1 MDMDLSRK
9 FYTGALALVLLVAI
23 LTLYVT
29 KEFLTTI
36 LLSVFLAYMLNPV
49 YKYALRLTGKKS
61 LSSFISIILVFIV
74 FVFIVISAV
83 VVLSSE
89 VSGLLASEDAY
100 QLVSNFSFDI
110 NNFVEDNLPG
120 PLASYVK
127 QAGGLSIAAEK
138 YLPPA
143 LAYYFV
149 HLSDLSLAVV
159 SWVLPILQNSISSFL
174 SDLPIRFAQFLVA
187 IFFTYYFL
195 IDGRDMVYRII
206 SELPEKDLVNH
217 FMKDLNTIYNNLF
230 NVYFI
235 TSMLS
240 GIFAAIG
247 FSLIATPYPVLLGA
261 IVAIFTLI
269 PMVGPVVVF
278 LPMSIYYLL
287 IHDYF
292 RGIFILVFGIVVLTI
307 VPENVLRPRL
317 AMKGASIHPI
327 ITILAYTAP
336 IFVMGIMGVVVG
348 PALYGFLLAAY
359 RTAVYMRLRKREKE
373 AQRAA
378 AAKISPSE
386 PDVSQN
392 GP

>member
-1 MDMDLSRK
+1 MDLSRK
-9 FYTGALALVLLVAI
+9 FYTGALALVLLIAI
-23 LTLYVT
+23 LTVYVT

-49 YKYALRLTGKKS
+49 YKYALRLTGRRS
-61 LSSFISIILVFIV
+61 LSSFLSIILVFIV
-74 FVFIVISAV
+74 FVFIVISAIG
-83 VVLSSE
+83 VLSSE
-89 VSGLLASEDAY
+89 VSVLLASEDAY
-100 QLVSNFSFDI
+100 QMVSNFSS
-110 NNFVEDNLPG
+110 NANSFVENSLPG
-120 PLASYVK
+120 PIGGYVK

-143 LAYYFV
+143 LAYYVV

-159 SWVLPILQNSISSFL
+159 SWVLPILQNSISGFL
-174 SDLPIRFAQFLVA
+174 TDLPIRFAQFLVA

-195 IDGRDMVYRII
+195 IDGRDTVYKVV
-206 SELPEKDLVNH
+206 SGLPEKDLVQH

-247 FSLIATPYPVLLGA
+247 FSLMGTPYPVLLGA
-261 IVAIFTLI
+261 IVGVFTLI

-292 RGIFILVFGIVVLTI
+292 RGVLILVFGIVVLTI
-307 VPENVLRPRL
+307 IPENVLRPKL
-317 AMKGASIHPI
+317 AMQGASIHPI

-336 IFVMGIMGVVVG
+336 IFVVGIMGVVVG

-359 RTAVYMRLRKREKE
+359 RTTVYMRLRNKE
-373 AQRAA
+373 AEMKRSAE
-378 AAKISPSE
+378 AKTLPLE
-386 PDVSQN
+386 TEVSQT

>member
-1 MDMDLSRK
+1 MDLSRK

-23 LTLYVT
+23 LTVYVT

-49 YKYALRLTGKKS
+49 YKYALRLTGRRS
-61 LSSFISIILVFIV
+61 LSSFLSIILVFIV
-74 FVFIVISAV
+74 FVFIVISAIG
-83 VVLSSE
+83 VLSSE
-89 VSGLLASEDAY
+89 VSVLLASEDAY
-100 QLVSNFSFDI
+100 QLVSNLSSNV
-110 NNFVEDNLPG
+110 NNFVENSLPG
-120 PLASYVK
+120 PINSYVK
-127 QAGGLSIAAEK
+127 QAGGLSAAAEK

-143 LAYYFV
+143 LAYYVV
-149 HLSDLSLAVV
+149 HLSDLSLAVM
-159 SWVLPILQNSISSFL
+159 SWVLPILQNSISGFL

-195 IDGRDMVYRII
+195 IDGRDMVYKVV
-206 SELPEKDLVNH
+206 SELPEKDLVHH

-247 FSLIATPYPVLLGA
+247 FSLIGTPYPVLLGA
-261 IVAIFTLI
+261 VVGVFTLI

-292 RGIFILVFGIVVLTI
+292 RGVLILVFGIVVLTI
-307 VPENVLRPRL
+307 IPENVLRPKL
-317 AMKGASIHPI
+317 AMQGASIHPI

-359 RTAVYMRLRKREKE
+359 RTAVYLRLKKKETEMKRSAE
-373 AQRAA
+373 A
-378 AAKISPSE
+378 KTLPLES
-386 PDVSQN
+386 DMSQT

>member
-1 MDMDLSRK
+1 MDLSRK
-9 FYTGALALVLLVAI
+9 FYTGASALVLLVAI
-23 LTLYVT
+23 LTVYVT

-49 YKYALRLTGKKS
+49 YKYALRLTGRRS
-61 LSSFISIILVFIV
+61 LSSFLSIILVFMV
-74 FVFIVISAV
+74 FVFIVISAIG
-83 VVLSSE
+83 VLSSE
-89 VSGLLASEDAY
+89 VSVLLASEDAY
-100 QLVSNFSFDI
+100 QLVSNFSS
-110 NNFVEDNLPG
+110 NVNSFVENSLPG
-120 PLASYVK
+120 PIGSYVK

-143 LAYYFV
+143 LAYYIV
-149 HLSDLSLAVV
+149 HLSDLSLAVM
-159 SWVLPILQNSISSFL
+159 SWVLPILQNSISVFL

-195 IDGRDMVYRII
+195 IDGREMVYKVV
-206 SELPEKDLVNH
+206 SELPEKDLVHH

-247 FSLIATPYPVLLGA
+247 FSLMGTPYPVLLGA
-261 IVAIFTLI
+261 VVAVFTLV
-269 PMVGPVVVF
+269 PMIGPVVVF

-292 RGIFILVFGIVVLTI
+292 RGAFILVFGIVVLTI
-307 VPENVLRPRL
+307 IPENVLRPKL
-317 AMKGASIHPI
+317 AMQGASIHPI

-359 RTAVYMRLRKREKE
+359 RTAVYLRLKKKE
-373 AQRAA
+373 AEMKRFAE
-378 AAKISPSE
+378 AKTPPLESE
-386 PDVSQN
+386 VSQT

>member
-1 MDMDLSRK
+1 MDLSRK
-9 FYTGALALVLLVAI
+9 FYTGALALVLLVTI
-23 LTLYVT
+23 LTIYVT

-49 YKYALRLTGKKS
+49 YKYALRLTGKRS
-61 LSSFISIILVFIV
+61 LSSFLSIILVFIV
-74 FVFIVISAV
+74 FVFIVISAIG
-83 VVLSSE
+83 VLSNE
-89 VSGLLASEDAY
+89 VSVLLTSEDAY
-100 QLVSNFSFDI
+100 LLVSNFSS
-110 NNFVEDNLPG
+110 NVNSFVENSLPG
-120 PLASYVK
+120 PIGSYVK

-149 HLSDLSLAVV
+149 HLSDLSLAVM
-159 SWVLPILQNSISSFL
+159 SWVLPILQNSISGFL

-195 IDGRDMVYRII
+195 IDGRDMVYKVV
-206 SELPEKDLVNH
+206 SELPEKDLVRH
-217 FMKDLNTIYNNLF
+217 FIKDLNTIYNNLF

-247 FSLIATPYPVLLGA
+247 FSLMGTPYPVLLGA
-261 IVAIFTLI
+261 VVAVFTLL

-278 LPMSIYYLL
+278 LPMSIFYLL

-292 RGIFILVFGIVVLTI
+292 RGVFILIFGIVVLTI
-307 VPENVLRPRL
+307 IPENVLRPKL
-317 AMKGASIHPI
+317 AMQGASIHPV

-348 PALYGFLLAAY
+348 PALYGFLLATY
-359 RTAVYMRLRKREKE
+359 RTAVYARLRKKE
-373 AQRAA
+373 AEMKRYAE
-378 AAKISPSE
+378 AKTPPPESE
-386 PDVSQN
+386 VSQT

>member
-1 MDMDLSRK
+1 MDLSRK
-9 FYTGALALVLLVAI
+9 FYTGALALVVLIAI
-23 LTLYVT
+23 LTVYVT

-49 YKYALRLTGKKS
+49 YKYALRLTGRRS
-61 LSSFISIILVFIV
+61 LSSFLSIILVFIV
-74 FVFIVISAV
+74 FVFIVISAIG
-83 VVLSSE
+83 VLSSE
-89 VSGLLASEDAY
+89 VSVLLASEDAY
-100 QLVSNFSFDI
+100 QMVSNFSS
-110 NNFVEDNLPG
+110 NVNSLVENSLPG
-120 PLASYVK
+120 PIGAYVK
-127 QAGGLSIAAEK
+127 QSGGLSIAAEK

-143 LAYYFV
+143 LAYYVV
-149 HLSDLSLAVV
+149 HLSDLSVAVV
-159 SWVLPILQNSISSFL
+159 SWVLPILQNSISGFL

-195 IDGRDMVYRII
+195 IDGRDMVYKVV
-206 SELPEKDLVNH
+206 SELPEKDLVCH

-247 FSLIATPYPVLLGA
+247 FSLMGTPYPVLLGA
-261 IVAIFTLI
+261 VVAVFTLV

-278 LPMSIYYLL
+278 LPMSVYYLL

-292 RGIFILVFGIVVLTI
+292 RGVLILVFGIVVLTI
-307 VPENVLRPRL
+307 IPENVLRPKL
-317 AMKGASIHPI
+317 AMQGASIHPI

-336 IFVMGIMGVVVG
+336 IFVMGIIGVVVG

-359 RTAVYMRLRKREKE
+359 RAAVYLRQKKKE
-373 AQRAA
+373 AEMKRSAE
-378 AAKISPSE
+378 AKTSPLE
-386 PDVSQN
+386 ADVSQT

>member
-1 MDMDLSRK
+1 MDLSRK
-9 FYTGALALVLLVAI
+9 FYTGALALVLLVTI
-23 LTLYVT
+23 LTIYVT

-49 YKYALRLTGKKS
+49 YKYALRLTGKRS
-61 LSSFISIILVFIV
+61 LSSFLSIILVFIV
-74 FVFIVISAV
+74 FVFFVISAIG
-83 VVLSSE
+83 VLSNE
-89 VSGLLASEDAY
+89 VSVLLTSEDAY
-100 QLVSNFSFDI
+100 LLVSNFSS
-110 NNFVEDNLPG
+110 NVNSFVENSLPG
-120 PLASYVK
+120 PIGSYVK

-149 HLSDLSLAVV
+149 HLSDLSLAVM
-159 SWVLPILQNSISSFL
+159 SWVLPILQNSISGFL

-195 IDGRDMVYRII
+195 IDGRDMVYKVV
-206 SELPEKDLVNH
+206 SELPEKDLVQH
-217 FMKDLNTIYNNLF
+217 FIKDLNTIYNNLF

-247 FSLIATPYPVLLGA
+247 FSLMGTPYPVLLGA
-261 IVAIFTLI
+261 VVAVFTLL

-278 LPMSIYYLL
+278 LPMSVFYLL

-292 RGIFILVFGIVVLTI
+292 RGVFILVFGIVVLTI
-307 VPENVLRPRL
+307 IPENVLRPKL
-317 AMKGASIHPI
+317 AMQGASIHPV

-348 PALYGFLLAAY
+348 PALYGFLLATY
-359 RTAVYMRLRKREKE
+359 RTAVYARLRKKE
-373 AQRAA
+373 AEMKRYAE
-378 AAKISPSE
+378 AKTPPPESE
-386 PDVSQN
+386 VSQT

>member
-1 MDMDLSRK
+1 MDLSRK
-9 FYTGALALVLLVAI
+9 FYTGALALVLLVTI
-23 LTLYVT
+23 LTIYVT

-49 YKYALRLTGKKS
+49 YKYALRLTGKRS
-61 LSSFISIILVFIV
+61 LSSFLSIILVFIV
-74 FVFIVISAV
+74 FVFFVISAIG
-83 VVLSSE
+83 VLSNE
-89 VSGLLASEDAY
+89 VSVLLTSEDAY
-100 QLVSNFSFDI
+100 LLVSNFSS
-110 NNFVEDNLPG
+110 NVNSFVENSLPG
-120 PLASYVK
+120 PIGSYVK

-149 HLSDLSLAVV
+149 HLSDLSLAVM
-159 SWVLPILQNSISSFL
+159 SWVLPILQNSISGFL

-195 IDGRDMVYRII
+195 IDGRDMVYKVV
-206 SELPEKDLVNH
+206 SELPEKDLVQH
-217 FMKDLNTIYNNLF
+217 FIKDLNTIYNNLF

-247 FSLIATPYPVLLGA
+247 FSLMGTPYPVLLGA
-261 IVAIFTLI
+261 VVAVFTLL

-278 LPMSIYYLL
+278 LPMSIFYLL

-292 RGIFILVFGIVVLTI
+292 RGVFILVFGIVVLTI
-307 VPENVLRPRL
+307 IPENVLRPKL
-317 AMKGASIHPI
+317 AMQGASIHPV

-348 PALYGFLLAAY
+348 PALYGFLLATY
-359 RTAVYMRLRKREKE
+359 RTAVYARLRKKE
-373 AQRAA
+373 AEMKRYAE
-378 AAKISPSE
+378 AKTPPPESE
-386 PDVSQN
+386 VSQT

>member
-1 MDMDLSRK
+1 MDLRRK
-9 FYTGALALVLLVAI
+9 FYTGAFALVSLAAI
-23 LTLYVT
+23 LTVYVT

-49 YKYALRLTGKKS
+49 YKYALRLTGRRS
-61 LSSFISIILVFIV
+61 LSSFLSIILVFIV
-74 FVFIVISAV
+74 FVFIVISAIG
-83 VVLSSE
+83 VLSSE
-89 VSGLLASEDAY
+89 VSVLLASEDAY
-100 QLVSNFSFDI
+100 QLVSNLSS
-110 NNFVEDNLPG
+110 NANSFVENSLPG
-120 PLASYVK
+120 PIGDFVK
-127 QAGGLSIAAEK
+127 QSGGLSIAAEK

-159 SWVLPILQNSISSFL
+159 SWVLPVLQNSISGFL

-195 IDGRDMVYRII
+195 IDGRDVVYRVVA
-206 SELPEKDLVNH
+206 ELPEKDIVRH

-247 FSLIATPYPVLLGA
+247 FSLMGTPYPVLLGA
-261 IVAIFTLI
+261 IVAVFTLI

-287 IHDYF
+287 IHDFF
-292 RGIFILVFGIVVLTI
+292 RGVFILIFGIVVLTI
-307 VPENVLRPRL
+307 IPENVLRPKL
-317 AMKGASIHPI
+317 AMQGASIHPV

-336 IFVMGIMGVVVG
+336 IFVVGIIGVVVG
-348 PALYGFLLAAY
+348 PALYGFMLAVY
-359 RTAVYMRLRKREKE
+359 RAAVYMRLRNKE
-373 AQRAA
+373 AEMKRSAE
-378 AAKISPSE
+378 AKTSPLESE
-386 PDVSQN
+386 LSET

>member
-1 MDMDLSRK
+1 MDLRRK
-9 FYTGALALVLLVAI
+9 FYTGAFALVSLAAI
-23 LTLYVT
+23 LTVYVT

-49 YKYALRLTGKKS
+49 YEYALRLTGRRS
-61 LSSFISIILVFIV
+61 LSSFLSIILVFIV
-74 FVFIVISAV
+74 FVFIVISAIG
-83 VVLSSE
+83 VLSSE
-89 VSGLLASEDAY
+89 VSVLLASEDAY
-100 QLVSNFSFDI
+100 QLVSNLSS
-110 NNFVEDNLPG
+110 NANSFVENSLPG
-120 PLASYVK
+120 PIGDFVK
-127 QAGGLSIAAEK
+127 QSGGLSIAAEK

-159 SWVLPILQNSISSFL
+159 SWVLPVLQNSISGFL

-195 IDGRDMVYRII
+195 IDGRDVVYRVVA
-206 SELPEKDLVNH
+206 ELPEKALVRH

-247 FSLIATPYPVLLGA
+247 FSLMGTPYPVLLGA
-261 IVAIFTLI
+261 IVAVFTLI

-287 IHDYF
+287 IHDLF
-292 RGIFILVFGIVVLTI
+292 RGVLILVFGIVVLTI
-307 VPENVLRPRL
+307 IPENVLRPKL
-317 AMKGASIHPI
+317 AMQGASIHPV

-336 IFVMGIMGVVVG
+336 IFVVGIIGVVVG
-348 PALYGFLLAAY
+348 PALYGFLLAVY
-359 RTAVYMRLRKREKE
+359 RAAVYVRLRNKE
-373 AQRAA
+373 AEMKRSAE
-378 AAKISPSE
+378 AKTSPLDSE
-386 PDVSQN
+386 VSQS

>member
-1 MDMDLSRK
+1 MDLRRK
-9 FYTGALALVLLVAI
+9 FYTGAFALVSLAAI
-23 LTLYVT
+23 LTVYVT

-49 YKYALRLTGKKS
+49 YKYALRLTGRRS
-61 LSSFISIILVFIV
+61 LSSFLSIILVFIV
-74 FVFIVISAV
+74 FVFIVISAIG
-83 VVLSSE
+83 VLSSE
-89 VSGLLASEDAY
+89 VSVLLASEDAY
-100 QLVSNFSFDI
+100 QLVSNLSS
-110 NNFVEDNLPG
+110 NANSFVENSLPG
-120 PLASYVK
+120 PIGEFVK
-127 QAGGLSIAAEK
+127 QSGGLSIAAEK

-159 SWVLPILQNSISSFL
+159 SWVLPVLQNSISGFL

-195 IDGRDMVYRII
+195 IDGRDVVYRVVA
-206 SELPEKDLVNH
+206 ELPEKDIVRH

-247 FSLIATPYPVLLGA
+247 FSLMGTPYPVLLGA
-261 IVAIFTLI
+261 IVAVFTLI

-287 IHDYF
+287 IHDFF
-292 RGIFILVFGIVVLTI
+292 RGMFILVFGIVVLTI
-307 VPENVLRPRL
+307 IPENVLRPKL
-317 AMKGASIHPI
+317 AMQGASIHPV

-336 IFVMGIMGVVVG
+336 IFVVGIIGVVVG
-348 PALYGFLLAAY
+348 PALYGFMLAVY
-359 RTAVYMRLRKREKE
+359 RAAVYMRLRNKE
-373 AQRAA
+373 AEMKRSAE
-378 AAKISPSE
+378 AKMSPLESE
-386 PDVSQN
+386 LSET

>member
-1 MDMDLSRK
+1 MS
-9 FYTGALALVLLVAI
+9 I
-23 LTLYVT
+23 
-29 KEFLTTI
+29 
-36 LLSVFLAYMLNPV
+36 FLAYMLNPV

-61 LSSFISIILVFIV
+61 LSSFISIILVFLV

-83 VVLSSE
+83 GVLSSE

-100 QLVSNFSFDI
+100 QLVSNFSSNV
-110 NNFVEDNLPG
+110 NNFVENNLPG

-127 QAGGLSIAAEK
+127 QAGGLSKAAEK
-138 YLPPA
+138 YLPPS

-149 HLSDLSLAVV
+149 HLSDLYLAIV
-159 SWVLPILQNSISSFL
+159 SGVLPILQNSISGFL

-206 SELPEKDLVNH
+206 SELPEKDLVKH
-217 FMKDLNTIYNNLF
+217 FMRDLNTIYNNLF

-240 GIFAAIG
+240 GIFAAIA

-261 IVAIFTLI
+261 IIAIFTLI
-269 PMVGPVVVF
+269 PMVGPIVVF

-292 RGIFILVFGIVVLTI
+292 RGVFILVFGIVVLTI
-307 VPENVLRPRL
+307 IPENVLRPRL

-336 IFVMGIMGVVVG
+336 IFVVGIMGVVVG

-359 RTAVYMRLRKREKE
+359 RTAVYTRLRKREKE

-386 PDVSQN
+386 ADVSQN